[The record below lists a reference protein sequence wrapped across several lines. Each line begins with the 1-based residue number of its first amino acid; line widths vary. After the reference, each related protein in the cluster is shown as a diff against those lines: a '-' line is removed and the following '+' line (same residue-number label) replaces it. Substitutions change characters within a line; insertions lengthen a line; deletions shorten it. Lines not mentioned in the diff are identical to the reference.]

1 MLLSFLTVAIISFLL
16 TILLQMPAM
25 AYVGP
30 GAGIA
35 AIGALIAI
43 VIAVIAAIFGFAWY
57 PIKRRLRKHKE
68 SQKQSQSTDDRV
80 KQGKSQ

>member
-1 MLLSFLTVAIISFLL
+1 MMILSFFAVAVISCLL
-16 TILLQMPAM
+16 IILLQMPAM

-43 VIAVIAAIFGFAWY
+43 VIAVVAAIFGFAWY
-57 PIKRRLRKHKE
+57 PIKRRLRK
-68 SQKQSQSTDDRV
+68 SKQSQNDRDRV
-80 KQGKSQ
+80 EQGKSQ